1 MAQRP
6 KAIIILTSHDRLGNT
21 DRRTGFHWEELAT
34 PYFVFQSRG
43 FDVEVASLA
52 GGQAPADP
60 ASLAPA
66 GERPTA
72 VERFLADRAAM
83 AKLRVTRHIDE
94 VRPQDYELYF
104 LPGGH
109 GTMWDLPEDET
120 LADVLTRAWRSG
132 AVLGAVCHGAA
143 GLVGVRGLDGKPI
156 VAGRRV
162 AAFTD
167 EEERAAELDT
177 VVPFSLAGRIKALG
191 GRHDG
196 GPPFASHVVVDGR
209 LVTGQNP
216 ASAKGVA
223 DEMLTVWAE
232 NRIAAAE

>member
-21 DRRTGFHWEELAT
+21 ERRTGFHWDGLAT

-43 FDVEVASLA
+43 FDVEIASLA

-60 ASLAPA
+60 ASLAPV
-66 GERPTA
+66 GERSAA

-94 VRPQDYELYF
+94 VRPQDYDLYF

-109 GTMWDLPEDET
+109 GALWDMAEDTT
-120 LADVLTRAWRSG
+120 LADVLTRAWRTG
-132 AVLGAVCHGAA
+132 AILGTASHGAA
-143 GLVGVRGLDGKPI
+143 GLLGVRGLDGRPI

-162 AAFTD
+162 AAVTD
-167 EEERAAELDT
+167 EEERSGGFDAIVPLLLSAELAT
-177 VVPFSLAGRIKALG
+177 RGA
-191 GRHDG
+191 RHDG
-196 GPPFASHVVVDGR
+196 GPPFTTHVVVDGR
-209 LVTGQNP
+209 LVTGQND
-216 ASAKGVA
+216 AAAKSVA
-223 DEMLTVWAE
+223 DEMLSVWAE
-232 NRIAAAE
+232 GRIAAAE